1 MARLLVIDDDA
12 TMVSLLQTLL
22 ELEGYEVMIAHDW
35 GDIPG
40 TAKRANPD
48 LVLLDYY
55 LPGLEGTEVIAALRE
70 MQDLKDTRIIV
81 TSGMN
86 LEEECLRAGG
96 NAFIL
101 KPYSPDTLL
110 EIITKQLSGDGTVE

>member
-1 MARLLVIDDDA
+1 VIDDDA

-22 ELEGYEVMIAHDW
+22 ELDGYEVVTTHDW

-55 LPGLEGTEVIAALRE
+55 LPGLEGIEVIAALRE
-70 MQDLKDTRIIV
+70 VQDLKDLRIIV

-110 EIITKQLSGDGTVE
+110 EIITEQLSGDGTR

>member
-1 MARLLVIDDDA
+1 MAKLLVIDDDA

-22 ELEGYEVMIAHDW
+22 ELEGYEVLIARDW

-40 TAKRANPD
+40 TARRMKPD
-48 LVLLDYY
+48 LVLLDFY
-55 LPGLEGTEVIAALRE
+55 LPGLEGTDVIAELRKIQE
-70 MQDLKDTRIIV
+70 LDETRIIM

-86 LEEECLRAGG
+86 REEECLRAGG

-101 KPYSPDTLL
+101 KPYSPETLL
-110 EIITKQLSGDGTVE
+110 EIITEQLSWDGIPE